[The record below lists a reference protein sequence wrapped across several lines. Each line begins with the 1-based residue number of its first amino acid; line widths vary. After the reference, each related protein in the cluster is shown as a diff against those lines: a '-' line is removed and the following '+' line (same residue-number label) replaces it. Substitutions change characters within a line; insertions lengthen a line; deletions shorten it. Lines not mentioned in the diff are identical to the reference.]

1 MPKKS
6 RLQGDF
12 DQGLAFYQAGKLERA
27 RDTCRKILKRQPDH
41 FDALHLL
48 GVIALQTGH
57 IQRAVAFLEKAVAIN
72 PGISEA
78 HSNLGH
84 GLCGLNRFDEAI
96 DCYDKAIALNPDQA
110 YLSFNR
116 GNALRDLGRHEA
128 AVESYDRAITL
139 RPDYA
144 EAYNNRGIALRA
156 LKQYQAALHSCDRAI
171 ALKPDYVEAYCN
183 HGNALCDLKRHDEGI
198 AAYHKAIALK
208 PDYAEAYGNL
218 GNALSDLNR
227 HDESIASHH
236 KAIALKPDYA
246 EAWINLGTIVQSLGK
261 LDEAGECYRKA
272 LAIEPDLTEAH
283 RHIAGLKKF
292 TGHDHDFKA
301 MEAAWARPD
310 LSEDQKMHLAF
321 GLGKASEDMRQY
333 ETAFEFFKT
342 GNAIKRAGYDFS
354 IKDVETQ
361 FNDLKGLFTKKLF
374 SDHPGPGSSDATPIF
389 ILGMPR
395 SGTSLVEQI
404 LASHPQIHGAGELDD
419 LIRTIDA
426 DFGRTGDAAFADRIK
441 GADSGGFSCAGDK
454 YVKKIREQAGDA
466 KFVTDKMPQN
476 FRWIGMIQLMLPNA
490 RIIHCRRDPM
500 DTCLSIFK
508 TLFAVDGHYYAYE
521 LGELGQYYSLYR
533 DLMSHWNDVMPDFIY
548 DIRYEDVIADQETH
562 TRALLDYCGLDWNDA
577 CLQFHKTDRPVH
589 TASSAQVRRPIYKNS
604 VQSWKNYENWL
615 SPLSEAL

>member
-12 DQGLAFYQAGKLERA
+12 DQGLAFYQAGKFERA
-27 RDTCRKILKRQPDH
+27 REICRKILKRQPDH

-57 IQRAVAFLEKAVAIN
+57 MQRAVAFLEKAVAIN

-78 HSNLGH
+78 YSNLGH

-96 DCYDKAIALNPDQA
+96 ACYDKAIALNPDQA

-116 GNALRDLGRHEA
+116 GNALRGLGRHEA
-128 AVESYDRAITL
+128 AIASYDRAIIL

-156 LKQYQAALHSCDRAI
+156 LKQYEAALLSCDRAI
-171 ALKPDYVEAYCN
+171 ALKPDYVEAYSN
-183 HGNALCDLKRHDEGI
+183 LGNAFCDLKRHDEGI
-198 AAYHKAIALK
+198 ASYHKAIALK

-227 HDESIASHH
+227 HDEGIASHH

-261 LDEAGECYRKA
+261 LDEAAECYRKA

-292 TGHDHDFKA
+292 TGRDHDFKA

-310 LSEDQKMHLAF
+310 LSEDQRMHLAF
-321 GLGKASEDMRQY
+321 GLGKASEDLQQY
-333 ETAFEFFKT
+333 EAAFEFFAT
-342 GNAIKRAGYDFS
+342 GNAIKRTGYDFS
-354 IKDVETQ
+354 IKEVETQ

-374 SDHPGPGSSDATPIF
+374 SDHPASGTSDETPIF

-419 LIRTIDA
+419 LIRTIEA
-426 DFGRTGDAAFADRIK
+426 DFGKTGDAAFADRIK
-441 GADSGGFSCAGDK
+441 GADTGGFSRAGDK
-454 YVKKIREQAGDA
+454 YVKKIRKQAGDA

-476 FRWIGMIQLMLPNA
+476 FRWIGMIKLMLPNA

-508 TLFAVDGHYYAYE
+508 NFFAVDGHYYAYE
-521 LGELGQYYSLYR
+521 LGELGRYYSLYR
-533 DLMSHWNDVMPDFIY
+533 DLMTHWNDVMPDFIY

-577 CLQFHKTDRPVH
+577 CLQFHKTDRTVH

-604 VQSWKNYENWL
+604 VRSWKNYENWL
-615 SPLSEAL
+615 LPLSEAL